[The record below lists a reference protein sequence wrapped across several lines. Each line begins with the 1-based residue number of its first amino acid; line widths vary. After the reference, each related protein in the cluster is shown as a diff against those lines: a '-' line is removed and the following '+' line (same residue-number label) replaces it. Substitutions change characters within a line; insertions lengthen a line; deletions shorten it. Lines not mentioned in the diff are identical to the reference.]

1 MGRCCEI
8 DGTYMPDANGHGGS
22 EQRVCSG
29 RCRVEAYRRRKAI
42 PDGMKA
48 LRRWVRADGKRP
60 IQPDGK
66 PASSTK
72 PATWSAF
79 EQVANTGE
87 GDGWG
92 IMLGDGLAC
101 YDLDHILDP
110 QGRVK
115 ERHPGRLIL
124 DRLERE
130 GCLFAEIS
138 SSGEGLHLF
147 VHSDAQSWK
156 REGVEFYSHSRFI
169 RMTGIKWNPKRRR
182 NAHQ

>member
-1 MGRCCEI
+1 
-8 DGTYMPDANGHGGS
+8 MPDANGHGGS

-79 EQVANTGE
+79 EQVANTG
-87 GDGWG
+87 
-92 IMLGDGLAC
+92 
-101 YDLDHILDP
+101 
-110 QGRVK
+110 
-115 ERHPGRLIL
+115 
-124 DRLERE
+124 
-130 GCLFAEIS
+130 
-138 SSGEGLHLF
+138 
-147 VHSDAQSWK
+147 
-156 REGVEFYSHSRFI
+156 
-169 RMTGIKWNPKRRR
+169 
-182 NAHQ
+182 